1 MIAQESAPAA
11 GRQTTRLGRRIRDL
25 PVGSKLMLIYV
36 FGIFVPLVV
45 ANGLVLRSVFRDA
58 REQQAAYL
66 SSTIE
71 NIENAIKREFEPIE
85 LVSEF
90 VFADTS
96 IYRILNRDFE
106 EFEQY
111 VEAHRTYLVPALTKY
126 ANVFAG
132 ISRISIYTENPV
144 LRVSAG
150 YLRLDEQVR
159 SSEWYRRFAQKGQ
172 RTAAFVHVDRD
183 PRTELVPTAYLSLF
197 RDLDRTP
204 MQPKGDLILRIDV
217 NPAVI
222 QRHLS
227 SSPVSGTIEIVDSGG
242 NVVASE
248 KTPVP
253 ETERYLFGD
262 RFEGHGTLDGWTIR
276 GLIAPIAGPPS
287 WSSRWTLLFVVSGLS
302 IALSSLFV
310 LLLSRSVTSRLGRLQ
325 RQMRQV
331 EHEDFSPIDL
341 SDHYDDE
348 VGALIRDYNIM
359 ARKIESLINDRY
371 KALIENQQLLVARQQ
386 AELDALQ
393 SQVNPHFL
401 FNVLESVRMKSHIRG
416 ESETA
421 QVVKKISRSIRRL
434 TSWHDDLVPLCE
446 EVEFM
451 REYIDIQRYRFGERL
466 RAEIEVDPRA
476 ADALIPKLTIQGL
489 VENACVH
496 GIESK
501 PEGGTVRVQVSIAGD
516 SELRIVIADDGV
528 GSDADELNRLASRPA
543 TGPRHIG
550 IANINQRL
558 RLHYGDRSSLCFASS
573 PGYGTRAEIR
583 IEGIHASAERCND

>member
-1 MIAQESAPAA
+1 
-11 GRQTTRLGRRIRDL
+11 
-25 PVGSKLMLIYV
+25 MLIYV

-58 REQQAAYL
+58 RSQQATYL

-71 NIENAIKREFEPIE
+71 NIENAIKREFEPIQ

-90 VFADTS
+90 VFADAS

-106 EFEQY
+106 TFEEY
-111 VEAHRTYLVPALTKY
+111 VEAHRSYLVPALTKY

-150 YLRLDEQVR
+150 YLRLDDQVR
-159 SSEWYRRFAQKGQ
+159 TSEWYLRFAEEG
-172 RTAAFVHVDRD
+172 RRALALAHVDRD
-183 PRTELVPTAYLSLF
+183 PRTELVPTSYVSLF
-197 RDLDRTP
+197 RDLERTS
-204 MQPKGDLILRIDV
+204 MQSKGELILRIDV
-217 NPAVI
+217 NAAVI
-222 QRHLS
+222 LRHLS
-227 SSPVSGTIEIVDSGG
+227 ASPVAGQIEVVDSWGS
-242 NVVASE
+242 VVASAE
-248 KTPVP
+248 TPVP
-253 ETERYLFGD
+253 ETDRYAFRD
-262 RFEGHGTLDGWTIR
+262 EFEGNGTLDAWAIR
-276 GLIAPIAGPPS
+276 GVIAPIEAIPP
-287 WSSRWTLLFVVSGLS
+287 WSSRWTLLLVVSGLS
-302 IALSSLFV
+302 IAFSSLFV

-325 RQMRQV
+325 RQMRRV
-331 EHEDFSPIDL
+331 EHEDFSPIEL
-341 SDHYDDE
+341 SDQFDDE

-359 ARKIESLINDRY
+359 AHKIDSLINDRY
-371 KALIENQQLLVARQQ
+371 KAEIENQQLLVARQQ

-416 ESETA
+416 EIETA

-434 TSWHDDLVPLCE
+434 TSWHDDLVPLRE
-446 EVEFM
+446 EIEFM

-466 RAEIEVDPRA
+466 RAQVEVDPGA
-476 ADALIPKLTIQGL
+476 VEALIPKLTIQGL

-501 PEGGTVRVQVSIAGD
+501 PEGGTVRVAVTVADG

-528 GSDADELNRLASRPA
+528 GGDVDELNRLASRPA
-543 TGPRHIG
+543 TRTRHIG
-550 IANINQRL
+550 IANISQRL
-558 RLHYGDRSSLCFASS
+558 LLHYGGRSSLCFASS
-573 PGYGTRAEIR
+573 PGHGTRAEIR
-583 IEGIHASAERCND
+583 IEGIYESSERPDD